1 MNKKFLSVVL
11 FSALMLGTAGTFTSC
26 KDYDDDIKDLQGQL
40 DKKASLDELNSKV
53 STLESSIAEAKTAAA
68 AAKTAAD
75 EAKTKAQEALDKA
88 GQGGGVSADE
98 LAALKKA
105 LEDADKAL
113 QTEINKMASLEAVEK
128 KIADLKT
135 ELSADFVSDADLKA
149 LATKVE
155 TLSVEVMTLIGHRLT
170 SLTLIPTT
178 HINGI
183 PSIELLSLQY
193 TPQVYAAVTDHQND
207 VVPGNHPRTP
217 MVDHKAVANAKTLNI
232 STEKNEVSYKMSP
245 SIGVLKDDIK
255 LPLFEGIK
263 SQNVTKSTPE
273 ILENAPLEVV
283 DYTVDGGVLT
293 VQYKKNK
300 EYLNENIGTSGEAH
314 GAGKLETFW
323 MASLKAPI
331 ADKNLTDDEK
341 KAGEEVYVSSEYSRI
356 EESTVFPYLAN
367 KKIDFNK
374 AITGNF
380 ADETQ
385 DGKYVH
391 YHDSICLYK
400 SGNDVLVDVKQAYD
414 EPLDLRTLVTVCYT
428 YAEDEHGS
436 HKELSNY
443 PDYGLE
449 FRFALAKAKYLQGDR
464 KTDEQEFGRIL
475 SDGYT
480 LKSEVYDVELGDN
493 EYSKTSI
500 GREPIIR
507 AELWD
512 KNNGNMI
519 AVRYIKIRWTG
530 EKDQTIAAITFPNDT
545 VTCHDMFQQ
554 LFSKEMNEKIY
565 HMVKFDGGQSMSK
578 TQFHSIYKDIEILE
592 LRKDGKKIDL
602 STLAESTDAL
612 NDWEEGANKVGKD
625 GGEAIK
631 NTKDLVFGFLHD
643 AEDNTSFNLVWAM
656 NPKTVGTLAYNAA
669 NKTYASTF
677 EIDVK
682 YVDGAGLNGNIKQT
696 FKQTIVVPAQ
706 KFAYQG
712 TFWKNGKGEGV
723 FNVNPI
729 VYNTNNDNP
738 STGQKDPH
746 VYPGDANGCALADY
760 SHIEADLVNGYLYEP
775 TKTPLTNL
783 AQFIQYIRNCAEVK
797 FVFDKDRLANY
808 EYLAGYKVSDDGTQL
823 WSQAVGATPVDN
835 ETAYNHNILMN
846 DERIY
851 DYIQDDALAAT
862 INNKMGADAV
872 ENQKNLPWNYNETLM
887 TGNNECSSVIRLHE
901 TDELNGTPAA
911 LKLVGK
917 EVPVKLV
924 VAYNEYNVIPVQQFE
939 VHFIN
944 PLTID
949 GAISDSFIDA
959 EVDGSFLS
967 VAKNFTFTDWN
978 NYPVAASVADKA
990 TGNAVYAHALYDYY
1004 AVREVQF
1011 LTDKT
1016 TTSLAWD
1023 AATNTYIHK
1032 DGTTDGNMPTGRSLK
1047 MMNWDETTG
1056 KNTATEVTADPTHLA
1071 YFNDGGTPVNVN
1083 YNLFL
1088 TVNVNYKWGV
1098 LSKDNLKVTVEK
1110 AGGTPS
1116 GK

>member
-1 MNKKFLSVVL
+1 MNKKFLSVIL
-11 FSALMLGTAGTFTSC
+11 FSALMAGTAGTFTSC

-53 STLESSIAEAKTAAA
+53 SALETSIAEAKTEASN
-68 AAKTAAD
+68 AKTA
-75 EAKTKAQEALDKA
+75 AQEALDKA
-88 GQGGGVSADE
+88 GQGGASSEDI
-98 LAALKKA
+98 AALKKA
-105 LEDADKAL
+105 LEDADAAL
-113 QTEINKMASLEAVEK
+113 QKQIDKLASLDAVDK
-128 KIADLKT
+128 KIADLKA
-135 ELSADFVSDADLKA
+135 ELQKDFISDADLKE

-155 TLSVEVMTLIGHRLT
+155 KLSVEVMTLIGHRLT

-314 GAGKLETFW
+314 GADKLETFW
-323 MASLKAPI
+323 MASLKDPI

-374 AITGNF
+374 AIIGNF

-428 YAEDEHGS
+428 YAENEHGS

-443 PDYGLE
+443 SDYGLE

-507 AELWD
+507 AGLWD

-519 AVRYIKIRWTG
+519 AVRYIKICWTG

-625 GGEAIK
+625 GGELINNNK
-631 NTKDLVFGFLHD
+631 ELVFGFLQD

-682 YVDGAGLNGNIKQT
+682 YVDGTGLNDDI
-696 FKQTIVVPAQ
+696 KQTIVVPAQ

-729 VYNTNNDNP
+729 VYTTANDGG
-738 STGQKDPH
+738 TQKDPH
-746 VYPGDANGCALADY
+746 VYPGTPDGCELKDY
-760 SHIEADLVNGYLYEP
+760 SHIEAHLVNGFVYKP
-775 TKTPLTNL
+775 TKEKPANL
-783 AQFIQYIRNCAEVK
+783 AQFIQYIRECAEVK
-797 FVFDKDRLANY
+797 FIFDETRMKDLTTYPHLKDFVTSN
-808 EYLAGYKVSDDGTQL
+808 DQTQL
-823 WSQAVGATPVDN
+823 WYKTKGTAKDEVVGDN
-835 ETAYNHNILMN
+835 SNIGRTDAGIN
-846 DERIY
+846 
-851 DYIQDDALAAT
+851 DYIQSNDLAAT
-862 INNKMGADAV
+862 INNLMGADAT
-872 ENQKNLPWNYNETLM
+872 ENKKNLPWNYDEKL
-887 TGNNECSSVIRLHE
+887 GNSVNECSSIIRLHE
-901 TDELNGTPAA
+901 KDDLNGTDAA
-911 LKLVGK
+911 LKLIGK
-917 EVPVKLV
+917 EVPVQLV
-924 VAYNEYNVIPVQQFE
+924 VAYNDFNVIPVQEFE

-949 GAISDSFIDA
+949 GSISENFVDA
-959 EVDGSFLS
+959 EIDGSFLS

-978 NYPVAASVADKA
+978 NKPVAAVADKA
-990 TGNAVYAHALYDYY
+990 TGDEVYAHALYDYY
-1004 AVREVQF
+1004 AVREVKF

-1016 TTSLAWD
+1016 TTSLAWN
-1023 AATNTYIHK
+1023 AATSTYEHK
-1032 DGTTDGNMPTGRSLK
+1032 EGTTDGKLPTNASLK
-1047 MMNWDETTG
+1047 MMNWDET
-1056 KNTATEVTADPTHLA
+1056 KAKSTATEAKADPTHLA
-1071 YFNDGGTPVNVN
+1071 YFNNHGTPVNVD
-1083 YNLFL
+1083 YNMFL

-1098 LSKDNLKVTVEK
+1098 LSKDNLKVIVKK
-1110 AGGTPS
+1110 AAGTPS
-1116 GK
+1116 AK

>member
-1 MNKKFLSVVL
+1 MNKKFLSVIL

-135 ELSADFVSDADLKA
+135 ELSVDFVTDEKLQA

-193 TPQVYAAVTDHQND
+193 TPQVYAAVTGHQND
-207 VVPGNHPRTP
+207 AKPENHGTTP
-217 MVDHKAVANAKTLNI
+217 VLDHKAVNKDVVLNI

-245 SIGVLKDDIK
+245 SIGVMKDDIK
-255 LPLFEGIK
+255 LPLFEGIR
-263 SQNVTKSTPE
+263 SQNITKSTPE
-273 ILENAPLEVV
+273 ILENAPIEVV
-283 DYTVDGGVLT
+283 GYAVDGGVLT

-300 EYLNENIGTSGEAH
+300 EYLNKNIGTEGEAH
-314 GAGKLETFW
+314 GTGKLETFW

-341 KAGEEVYVSSEYSRI
+341 TAGEEVYVSSEYSRI

-367 KKIDFNK
+367 KLVDFTK
-374 AITGNF
+374 PITGKF
-380 ADETQ
+380 ADEIQ

-400 SGNDVLVDVKQAYD
+400 SVNNELVDVKQEYNQ
-414 EPLDLRTLVTVCYT
+414 PLDLRTLVTVCYT
-428 YAEDEHGS
+428 YTKDVHDS
-436 HKELSNY
+436 HKVLENY
-443 PDYGLE
+443 ADYGLE
-449 FRFALAKAKYLQGDR
+449 FRFSLAKAKYLQGDR

-475 SDGYT
+475 SNGYT
-480 LKSEVYDVELGDN
+480 LKSEVYDIDLKDD

-512 KNNGNMI
+512 KNNNNMI

-554 LFSKEMNEKIY
+554 LFSKEMNEKVY

-578 TQFHSIYKDIEILE
+578 SQFHSIYKNIEILE
-592 LRKDGKKIDL
+592 LRKDGTKIDL
-602 STLAESTDAL
+602 TTLDKSTDAE
-612 NDWEEGANKVGKD
+612 NDWEEGTNKVGKD
-625 GGEAIK
+625 GKEQIENAR
-631 NTKDLVFGFLHD
+631 DLVFGFLHD
-643 AEDNTSFNLVWAM
+643 AEDNTSYNLVWAM
-656 NPKTVGTLAYNAA
+656 NPKTVGKLAYNAST
-669 NKTYASTF
+669 KTYSSTF
-677 EIDVK
+677 EIDIK
-682 YVDGAGLNGNIKQT
+682 YVDGTDLNGDIKQT

-729 VYNTNNDNP
+729 VFNTNNDNP
-738 STGQKDPH
+738 GKDQKDPH
-746 VYPGDANGCALADY
+746 VYPGNTGGCTLTDY

-775 TKTPLTNL
+775 TKDPINNL
-783 AQFIQYIRNCAEVK
+783 AQFIQYIRDCAEVK
-797 FVFDKDRLANY
+797 FVFDEDRLANY
-808 EYLAGYKVSDDGTQL
+808 DYLAGYKVSDDGTQL
-823 WSQAVGATPVDN
+823 WSQTVGATPIDT
-835 ETAYNHNILMN
+835 EKGDNHNILMS
-846 DERIY
+846 DEGIY

-862 INNKMGADAV
+862 INNKMGADNA
-872 ENQKNLPWNYNETLM
+872 ENKKNLLWNYDETLM
-887 TGNNECSSVIRLHE
+887 SGTNECVSVIRLHE
-901 TDELNGTPAA
+901 KNSLEATKAA
-911 LKLVGK
+911 MKLVGK

-1023 AATNTYIHK
+1023 AATSTYIHK
-1032 DGTTDGNMPTGRSLK
+1032 DGTTDGKMPTGRSLM
-1047 MMNWDETTG
+1047 MMNWDDTKG
-1056 KNTATEVTADPTHLA
+1056 KDEATEVTADPTHLA